1 MNTLDITIDLET
13 LSLSPDAAIV
23 QVAAVPWNRHTH
35 TSDAGGPF
43 DYNDPFNAHVSVN
56 SCIRDG
62 FRIDEDTLKWWKE
75 KDKKTRESV
84 FNGECHELPDVLLS
98 LRDYIEDTKKLA
110 YADTVNI
117 WAQGTDFDIAVLRFA
132 FHFYDIDFPVP
143 HACFR
148 DARTILNEYAGEVVI
163 PECALQLGCK
173 HDAFTDATLT
183 TWRVWHALLKYSL
196 SKHDLRLTYRRIGIS
211 ARRDARHRWQRAE
224 D

>member
-75 KDKKTRESV
+75 KDKKLASRCSMVNVMNCLMCFCLCATISRTQRNLRTLIRLTSGRKALTSILRC
-84 FNGECHELPDVLLS
+84 FVLLFIS
-98 LRDYIEDTKKLA
+98 TILIS
-110 YADTVNI
+110 
-117 WAQGTDFDIAVLRFA
+117 
-132 FHFYDIDFPVP
+132 PVP

-183 TWRVWHALLKYSL
+183 TWRVWHALSQIQPKQ
-196 SKHDLRLTYRRIGIS
+196 
-211 ARRDARHRWQRAE
+211 A
-224 D
+224 